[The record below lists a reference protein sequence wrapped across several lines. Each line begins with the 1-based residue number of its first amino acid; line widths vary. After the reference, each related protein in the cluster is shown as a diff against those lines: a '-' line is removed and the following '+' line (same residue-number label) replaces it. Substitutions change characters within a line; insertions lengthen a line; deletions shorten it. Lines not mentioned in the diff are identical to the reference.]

1 MVVALTINLQSTPP
15 PWWDE
20 GWTMSVARNW
30 VASGNYGRLL
40 DGQPVARGLE
50 AAFPVTA
57 IVALSFRL
65 LGIGIIQARLV
76 AVIFTLAALVLLYG
90 LARRFY
96 DRSIAIAT
104 LLVLI
109 FMSSQVEINPLIAG
123 RQVLGEIPAL
133 CFLLAGYLCF
143 ILAEKRLVLFMLAAV
158 CFWAVALFTKA
169 QLQPFWAAAMSLP
182 AALMLLQRRW
192 RSAGMFV
199 AGLILSAALYLCLI
213 FLFARIVPA
222 SPVSGLTRVIAL
234 VWVKQTRVFILTDI
248 LRYGVP
254 TLLALCWGTGRILR
268 NESQLQTHTDIVRFS
283 FLVLAGSWFVW
294 YVTLSL
300 AWVRYI
306 LPAVFFG
313 SVFVAAMLDD
323 WTNHFN
329 LAWTVERA
337 GTALKTLRFRAQNLT
352 ALAAIILMAMSAG
365 QTLTM
370 LYGAYVV
377 DPDESIND
385 TLQFLNTAT
394 PRNALIE
401 TYESEL
407 YFLLKRRYHYPPD
420 QVHVDLI
427 RRNSLGER
435 VNIDYDPLIANP
447 AYLVVGPQSKF
458 WDFYDPYLNTGAFQL
473 VRKNNRYEIFKRLH

>member
-1 MVVALTINLQSTPP
+1 MC
-15 PWWDE
+15 
-20 GWTMSVARNW
+20 VARNW
-30 VASGNYGRLL
+30 AALGHYGRLL
-40 DGQPVARGLE
+40 DGRPSVRGLE

-57 IVALSFRL
+57 TVALSFRL
-65 LGIGIIQARLV
+65 FGVGIIQARFV
-76 AVIFTLAALVLLYG
+76 AVLFTLAALALLYE

-133 CFLLAGYLCF
+133 CFLLAGYICF
-143 ILAEKRLVLFMLAAV
+143 ILAEQRLVLFMSTAV
-158 CFWAVALFTKA
+158 CFWALALFTKV
-169 QLQPFWAAAMSLP
+169 QVQPFWAVAMLLP
-182 AALMLLQRRW
+182 AALMMLQRRW

-199 AGLILSAALYLCLI
+199 SGLVLSAALYQCWI
-213 FLFARIVPA
+213 YLFGRIVPA
-222 SPVSGLTRVIAL
+222 SPVSDLARVIAL

-248 LRYGVP
+248 LRYGIP
-254 TLLALCWGTGRILR
+254 TLLALCWETGRILR
-268 NESQLQTHTDIVRFS
+268 NKSQLQTHTDIVRFS
-283 FLVLAGSWFVW
+283 VFVLAGSWFVW

-306 LPAVFFG
+306 FPAVFFG

-329 LAWTVERA
+329 QRWTVECA
-337 GTALKTLRFRAQNLT
+337 GTALKTLRFRMQNLT
-352 ALAAIILMAMSAG
+352 ALAAIIIMAMSVG
-365 QTLTM
+365 QTLTV

-377 DPDESIND
+377 DADDSIND
-385 TLQFLNTAT
+385 TLRFLNTAT
-394 PRNALIE
+394 PHNALIE

-407 YFLLKRRYHYPPD
+407 YFLLNRRYHYPPD

-435 VNIDYDPLIANP
+435 VKIDYDPLTANP
-447 AYLVVGPQSKF
+447 EYLVVGPQSKF
-458 WDFYDPYLNTGAFQL
+458 WDLYDPYLKTGIFQL
-473 VRKNNRYEIFKRLH
+473 VRKNNRYEIYERVR